1 MNIGQAAKDSG
12 VTAKMIRYYEQIGLI
27 PPANRRESGYR
38 HYSASDVHMLQFIR
52 RGVTWA
58 FRWRRSMSF
67 WASGATDRAKVK
79 RIAMA
84 HISELREK
92 IDSLEQIAS
101 TLQALIECCSG
112 DKRPDGPN
120 SLSLYHAAQAKSD
133 TSHPVA
139 TAFG

>member
-58 FRWRRSMSF
+58 FRWRRSMRF

-84 HISELREK
+84 HLSALGEPTDR
-92 IDSLEQIAS
+92 LEQTHS
-101 TLQALIECCSG
+101 TP
-112 DKRPDGPN
+112 K
-120 SLSLYHAAQAKSD
+120 AQKQRC
-133 TSHPVA
+133 
-139 TAFG
+139 